1 VDSWQW
7 GVREAA
13 RTDEAWIFSRLEG
26 PRASW
31 ITPERLAEQKRMLP
45 AIAYARLWENQW
57 SSGGGDAL
65 TPADIAAAFVD
76 GLQPMNGTEPDW
88 LFVAGVD
95 LGLTRDCSAVCVLGV
110 PSGGMAGRIRLAHHK
125 VWRPIAGKKIDLME
139 VENHILQLDAR
150 FGLEFCA
157 FDPWQAELLGQRL
170 EADTNH
176 RRRNQHR
183 RYASQPWMR
192 AIPATGAN
200 LRQIASLTIES
211 LQDRRMQFY
220 ACPLLRRDLLKLRVE
235 EKSYG
240 MRLTSPRDEW
250 HCRLLHKGLGES
262 AAAAGF

>member
-1 VDSWQW
+1 
-7 GVREAA
+7 
-13 RTDEAWIFSRLEG
+13 
-26 PRASW
+26 
-31 ITPERLAEQKRMLP
+31 
-45 AIAYARLWENQW
+45 
-57 SSGGGDAL
+57 
-65 TPADIAAAFVD
+65 
-76 GLQPMNGTEPDW
+76 MNGTEPDW